1 MNQILIPYISIHI
14 MGMCFSTNSSCNG
27 KTLSLARLHTILE
40 SVEDATQTAAR
51 FHHNPDKQR
60 EYFETT
66 CKKLDSVKCEL
77 RQSMDRIYEYVGD
90 YHKDIEILKNE
101 KHALEEK
108 IRGLEEEV
116 SKLRIQIGLLL
127 IGSNPN

>member
-1 MNQILIPYISIHI
+1 
-14 MGMCFSTNSSCNG
+14 
-27 KTLSLARLHTILE
+27 
-40 SVEDATQTAAR
+40 
-51 FHHNPDKQR
+51 
-60 EYFETT
+60 
-66 CKKLDSVKCEL
+66 
-77 RQSMDRIYEYVGD
+77 MDRIYEYVGD